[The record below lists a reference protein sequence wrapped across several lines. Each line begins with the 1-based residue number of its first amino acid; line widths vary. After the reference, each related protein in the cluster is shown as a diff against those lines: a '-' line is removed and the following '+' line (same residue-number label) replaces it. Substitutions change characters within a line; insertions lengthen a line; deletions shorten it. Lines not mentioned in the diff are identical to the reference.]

1 MLVNWKICADIAY
14 ISADIVCL
22 VVEIGCGLPDKLGNA
37 EHLRRTEAAGGDSGR
52 ADAHA
57 RGDERTF
64 RVVRDGIL
72 VGSDVHLVQT
82 ALQLLAGHAGLSQ
95 VDEHQVV
102 VRAAADQLETWGA
115 RVNVPVVRSDKDG
128 ADPASVAFEA
138 SAKAKEAN
146 ADVLIID
153 TAGRLQN
160 KSNLM
165 DELGKIRRVT
175 EKNLPV
181 DEVLLVLDATTGQ
194 NGMAQAK
201 VFAEA
206 IGITGVVLSKLDG
219 SAKGGIVISVQ
230 KELGVPVKL
239 VGLGEGP
246 DDLAPFDP
254 EGFVDGILA

>member
-72 VGSDVHLVQT
+72 VGSDVYLVQT

-102 VRAAADQLETWGA
+102 VRAAADQIEALLLECVREHA
-115 RVNVPVVRSDKDG
+115 RVGDD
-128 ADPASVAFEA
+128 A
-138 SAKAKEAN
+138 
-146 ADVLIID
+146 
-153 TAGRLQN
+153 
-160 KSNLM
+160 
-165 DELGKIRRVT
+165 
-175 EKNLPV
+175 
-181 DEVLLVLDATTGQ
+181 LLVRLELRLERL
-194 NGMAQAK
+194 
-201 VFAEA
+201 AEA
-206 IGITGVVLSKLDG
+206 DRLCGDDMLERAALCAGEDG
-219 SAKGGIVISVQ
+219 
-230 KELGVPVKL
+230 LVKL
-239 VGLGEGP
+239 LCQFLIVRQDNAAARTG
-246 DDLAPFDP
+246 A
-254 EGFVDGILA
+254 ASCAWWW